1 MKKKIIFV
9 TTNRSEFG
17 IIRNILYKFD
27 KSKKFD
33 STLLVGGSHLI
44 KKYGFSFTEIKKAKY
59 KNIKIVKIY
68 QKDANIEKIY
78 LNIFRKSYKLF
89 LKKKP
94 DLVFLTGDRFEILA
108 IASVCLYLNIK
119 VVHLHGGEI
128 TLGAIDDAVRHAV
141 SKIAKFHFVANETYR
156 NRLIQLGEEPKNIFL
171 SGSPSVEN
179 ITKLKII
186 TIHSLEKKLDIELKD
201 YFLLTIHPE
210 TIKNQYF
217 NKNVENIFKALKKYK
232 KYKIIVTMPSL
243 DSGTEMIQQIIKK
256 YIDKKQFYLL
266 KSLGSDIYISL
277 VKHSRGVIGNSSSSL
292 IELPSLKKGAIN
304 LGNRQNGRIRAK
316 NIIDSNFELKS
327 INQAI
332 TKLLSNEFNLKL
344 KKIKNPYY
352 KKNSSNIIFKN
363 IINFK
368 KINNIKPFNDLV
380 FSKNVKFKLIDK

>member
-1 MKKKIIFV
+1 MKKKITFV

-27 KSKKFD
+27 NSKKLD
-33 STLLVGGSHLI
+33 STLLVAGSHLI
-44 KKYGFSFTEIKKAKY
+44 KRYGFSYTEIKEAKY
-59 KNIKIVKIY
+59 KNIEIIKID
-68 QKDANIEKIY
+68 QKETNIEKIY
-78 LNIFRKSYKLF
+78 LNIFKKSYKLF

-141 SKIAKFHFVANETYR
+141 SKIAKFHFVTTETYR
-156 NRLIQLGEEPKNIFL
+156 NRLIQLGEEPKNIIL

-186 TIHSLEKKLDIELKD
+186 TIHSLEKKLDIELKN

-256 YIDKKQFYLL
+256 YIDKKQFYFF
-266 KSLGSDIYISL
+266 KSLGSDIYTSL
-277 VKHSRGVIGNSSSSL
+277 AKHSCGVIGNSSSSL

-316 NIIDSNFELKS
+316 NVIDSSFKLKS
-327 INQAI
+327 INEAI
-332 TKLLSNEFNLKL
+332 TKLLSNEFNTKL

-363 IINFK
+363 IINFNR
-368 KINNIKPFNDLV
+368 ISNIKPFNDLV

>member
-27 KSKKFD
+27 NSKRFD

-44 KKYGFSFTEIKKAKY
+44 KKYGFSFTEIKEAKY
-59 KNIKIVKIY
+59 KNIKIVKIN
-68 QKDANIEKIY
+68 QKEANIEKIY
-78 LNIFRKSYKLF
+78 LNIFKKSYKLF

-108 IASVCLYLNIK
+108 VASVCLYLNIK
-119 VVHLHGGEI
+119 VIHLHGGEI

-141 SKIAKFHFVANETYR
+141 SKIAKFHFVTTETYR
-156 NRLIQLGEEPKNIFL
+156 NRLIQLGEEPKNIIL

-186 TIHSLEKKLDIELKD
+186 TIHSLKKKLDIELKD

-217 NKNVENIFKALKKYK
+217 NKNVENIFKVLKKYK
-232 KYKIIVTMPSL
+232 KYKIIVTMPSP
-243 DSGTEMIQQIIKK
+243 DRGTEIIQQVIKK
-256 YIDKKQFYLL
+256 YIDKKQFYFL

-277 VKHSRGVIGNSSSSL
+277 VKHSCGVIGNSSSSL

-304 LGNRQNGRIRAK
+304 LGNRQNGRIKAK
-316 NIIDSNFELKS
+316 NVIDSNFKLKS
-327 INQAI
+327 INEAI

-363 IINFK
+363 IINFNR
-368 KINNIKPFNDLV
+368 INNIKPFNDLV
-380 FSKNVKFKLIDK
+380 FSKNIKFKLIDK